1 MTPQHASRRAREI
14 AALAPII
21 PVLVV
26 EDASIAR
33 PLAEALVA
41 GGLPALE
48 VTLRTPAA
56 LDVIREMAQVAGGV
70 VGAGTLL
77 TPADVEAAKAAGA
90 RFGVSPGATDRL
102 LDACEAADLPLLP
115 GAATASEAMRLFERG
130 YDMLKFFPAEA
141 SGGAPALKAIGAPI
155 PQIAFCPTGGVS
167 MQNANDYLSLPN
179 VLCAGGSWVAPKE
192 AVEAGDWQRI
202 EQLRPRGRRPAAL
215 MLSSWQK
222 YLRRRPGAE
231 EGPKGPEEAP
241 PVGAPPARRNTQPN
255 SSRSTVSTII
265 TSSRVQSKLPADM
278 RITKR
283 PS

>member
-1 MTPQHASRRAREI
+1 MTPQDASRHAREI

-26 EDASIAR
+26 EDAAIAR

-56 LDVIREMAQVAGGV
+56 LDVIREMAQVEGGV

-90 RFGVSPGATDRL
+90 QFGVSPGATDRL
-102 LDACEAADLPLLP
+102 LDACAAADLPLLP
-115 GAATASEAMRLFERG
+115 GAATASEAMRPFERG

-141 SGGAPALKAIGAPI
+141 SGGAAALKAIGAPI

-167 MQNANDYLSLPN
+167 MKNANDYLSLPN
-179 VLCAGGSWVAPKE
+179 VLCAGGSWVAPKD
-192 AVEAGDWQRI
+192 AVEVGDWARI
-202 EQLRPRGRRPAAL
+202 EQLAREAAAL
-215 MLSSWQK
+215 P
-222 YLRRRPGAE
+222 R
-231 EGPKGPEEAP
+231 
-241 PVGAPPARRNTQPN
+241 
-255 SSRSTVSTII
+255 
-265 TSSRVQSKLPADM
+265 
-278 RITKR
+278 
-283 PS
+283 